1 MATTSP
7 SLIDRLNHAA
17 RRASNMS
24 LTSPASQ
31 TATEYQLEP
40 LESRPNESW
49 RQEHENGSIPE
60 HESPSVTLPSKRTPP
75 HSANRRDDSA
85 GSYSKRK
92 PRLMFAGP
100 PPPIASSVVV
110 SSRQSSPTPV
120 TLERGRE
127 ANGLMR
133 TLGRS
138 IAQAV
143 FDQRTSQDTPYSL
156 QSDTTW
162 RSLRHRQRALERD
175 IQQLLD
181 SQVAGLVSGSENGGL
196 SLASR
201 EIDVHSDTGSSTP
214 TGTFYSTATST
225 SQMPRSL
232 HIPPTST
239 PEGNIIPV
247 RQPANNRSIGLKSA
261 RKGLRRAI
269 LSLVELR
276 EEEIDKINT
285 AIEERKN
292 ALAQLNTLGTRRLGI
307 QAKIMAVDCDKN
319 EPLGRQLRE
328 LEAKYN
334 SVNQEI
340 ATLDE
345 RLMSLRNQR
354 QWLKEKMNDAKGKR
368 EAGLSGYRGALK
380 DVDSELAFL
389 VRRPSFLPLESA
401 VFGADGGAL
410 SEDVESSGGLEFFR
424 LIPERRTPEM
434 AKSWWE
440 AELEIL
446 QRRRIQVDKD
456 RQALEKGADVW
467 DHVVALVSDFE
478 SELRRLLKDGIGSS
492 AQTSVKGKENAVS
505 DGDLIQAQLVS
516 MNTVL
521 EELEEAMRQA
531 EARSWNLLI
540 CAIGAELETFREA
553 QSVLESLLP
562 SSNTGRDDANQ
573 GMPTTRRG
581 SRATDQHGHSQGDS
595 DNDVPPDLF
604 LSHVDGT
611 DQSSIKQLYEDRSR
625 SMDVSGERPRS
636 QDSENEVPLEFLAE
650 HD

>member
-1 MATTSP
+1 
-7 SLIDRLNHAA
+7 
-17 RRASNMS
+17 MS

-31 TATEYQLEP
+31 TTTEYQLEP
-40 LESRPNESW
+40 LEPRPNEPW
-49 RQEHENGSIPE
+49 RQEHENTSIPE
-60 HESPSVTLPSKRTPP
+60 HASPSAASQSKQTPL
-75 HSANRRDDSA
+75 HSANRRDDSP

-92 PRLMFAGP
+92 PRLMFTGP

-120 TLERGRE
+120 TVDRGRE

-143 FDQRTSQDTPYSL
+143 FDQRTSRDTPYSL

-162 RSLRHRQRALERD
+162 RSLRHRQRALETD

-181 SQVAGLVSGSENGGL
+181 SQVAGLVSGSQNGDL
-196 SLASR
+196 SSASR
-201 EIDVHSDTGSSTP
+201 DIDVHSDTGSSTP
-214 TGTFYSTATST
+214 TGTFYSTATSR

-232 HIPPTST
+232 YIPPTST
-239 PEGNIIPV
+239 LEGIIIPV
-247 RQPANNRSIGLKSA
+247 RQPAKNRSTGLKSA
-261 RKGLRRAI
+261 RNGLRRAI

-276 EEEIDKINT
+276 EEEMDKIDT
-285 AIEERKN
+285 AIEERRN
-292 ALAQLNTLGTRRLGI
+292 ALSQLNTLGTRRLGI
-307 QAKIMAVDCDKN
+307 QAKITAVDGDKN

-334 SVNQEI
+334 LVNQEI
-340 ATLDE
+340 GTLEE
-345 RLMSLRNQR
+345 RLISLRNQR

-380 DVDSELAFL
+380 DVNSELAFL
-389 VRRPSFLPLESA
+389 VRRPSFLPLDPA

-410 SEDVESSGGLEFFR
+410 SEDVASSGGLEFFR

-434 AKSWWE
+434 AKSWFE
-440 AELEIL
+440 AELKIL
-446 QRRRIQVDKD
+446 QRRRIQVHQD
-456 RQALEKGADVW
+456 RQALEKGAGVW
-467 DHVVALVSDFE
+467 DHVVALVVDFE
-478 SELRRLLKDGIGSS
+478 SELRRLLKDGISSS
-492 AQTSVKGKENAVS
+492 AQSSAKGKENAVS

-521 EELEEAMRQA
+521 VELEEAMRQA
-531 EARSWNLLI
+531 ETHGWNLLI
-540 CAIGAELETFREA
+540 CAIGAELETFKEA

-562 SSNTGRDDANQ
+562 SSNTGEDDTNQ
-573 GMPTTRRG
+573 SMPTTRRD
-581 SRATDQHGHSQGDS
+581 SHTTDQHGHSQGDS
-595 DNDVPPDLF
+595 DNDVPTDLF

-611 DQSSIKQLYEDRSR
+611 DQSSIKQLYQDRSR
-625 SMDVSGERPRS
+625 SMDVSGDRPRS